1 MQEVRKAVITAAGRG
16 TRQYPATNTLQ
27 KELIPLVD
35 TDGFAKPTLQ
45 IILEDAMKSGIEEFC
60 VVANPDNAQP
70 IWNHFRGLTEEQRA
84 GAFQGRDWAFPQS
97 EMLDQIRRRL
107 TIVVQREPE
116 GYGHA
121 VYQAAEWVGDEPFL
135 LMVGDH
141 ICISAT
147 EDRCPR
153 QIMDAYARHQSP
165 ISSVAQIPS
174 DKVSRYGTCAGT
186 PIEGSS
192 PPSYTM
198 TAMQEKPTAE
208 EAARRLATP
217 GVRDGHYLCFYGLH
231 VFPPAVFECL
241 RHLIDNNIRERGEI
255 QMAAAQ
261 EMLFRQGAYI
271 VTELLGEQHDMGTP
285 DGLILTQ
292 LALALHSPY
301 REAVLSQ
308 LAPYR

>member
-1 MQEVRKAVITAAGRG
+1 MQEVKKAVITAAGRG

-35 TDGFAKPTLQ
+35 VDGVAKPTLQ
-45 IILEDAMKSGIEEFC
+45 IILEDALKSGIEEFC
-60 VVANPDNAQP
+60 VVANPDNARP
-70 IWNHFRGLTEEQRA
+70 IWDHFKGLTDGQRT
-84 GAFQGRDWAFPQS
+84 GAFKGKDWALSQS
-97 EMLDQIRRRL
+97 DMLDQIRRRL
-107 TIVVQREPE
+107 TIVVQSAPE

-141 ICISAT
+141 IDISAT
-147 EDRCPR
+147 EIRCPR
-153 QIMDAYARHQSP
+153 QIMDAFARFQAP
-165 ISSVAQIPS
+165 ISSVAQIPAN
-174 DKVSRYGTCAGT
+174 KVNRYGTCAGT

-208 EAARRLATP
+208 EAELRLKTP
-217 GVRDGHYLCFYGLH
+217 GVRDGHFLCFYGLH

-241 RHLIDNNIRERGEI
+241 RHLIDNDIRERGEI

-261 EMLFRQGAYI
+261 EILLNRGAYI

-308 LAPYR
+308 LASYR